1 MKTTLTI
8 TLLFI
13 IFFFFQAEDGI
24 RDISFDLPDFT
35 SEIDFSEPNAIGPEE
50 VMQIFTRLMEVGGQL
65 FKIFS
70 NIWTQFALF
79 LENVTGMQIGEL
91 GQALFSVAINTIEI
105 ILNLIRQVASAL

>member
-8 TLLFI
+8 ALLFI
-13 IFFFFQAEDGI
+13 VFMNGAFAQGI
-24 RDISFDLPDFT
+24 QDISFDLPDFT
-35 SEIDFSEPNAIGPEE
+35 SEIDFSEPDAIGPEE
-50 VMQIFTRLMEVGGQL
+50 VMQIFTRIMEVGGQL

-105 ILNLIRQVASAL
+105 ILDLIKQVASAL